1 MITCMMCI
9 LSFRMLILDTKEM
22 IAQANGVNS
31 SQNFVQANTKERIED
46 SLFIQML
53 NKTIPALEVNYE
65 KENGYSHDKAFIKLV
80 LGKLV
85 NFDYEDPKT
94 LFKAQISILEEADD
108 DLAEMDDYKVLKDQG
123 NSIAR
128 EDRVKNSQGEMAR
141 NEEIEKPKKAKEV
154 AVASKDVK
162 VENKE
167 KEKERI
173 NNITEPIP
181 IVSSPVKMPNKVVLS
196 RSEPIVFI
204 YHTHATESYMPES
217 VGNFH
222 SLKRKFTVRAVGD
235 QLTSYLTNKGY
246 NVIHNDTVHDY
257 PSYQKS
263 YIRALETLETNM
275 DRNPS
280 LKIIFDIHRDAAPNN
295 SSARENS
302 YVVINGEKVAKYSIV
317 VGVKN
322 KNAEKLLTFA
332 EYIKTR
338 SDELYPGLA
347 KKTITK
353 PYRFNQFNSDYY
365 ALIEI
370 GNTANN
376 IDEAIRTTKY
386 LAKVLDQVIKDIK
399 K

>member
-1 MITCMMCI
+1 MITCIMCI
-9 LSFRMLILDTKEM
+9 VSCRMLIFDAKE
-22 IAQANGVNS
+22 IFVKANGI
-31 SQNFVQANTKERIED
+31 SQNFVQANAKEEHIQD

-94 LFKAQISILEEADD
+94 LFKAQIPILEEADD
-108 DLAEMDDYKVLKDQG
+108 DLAEMDDYRVLKDQG
-123 NSIAR
+123 NSVAR
-128 EDRVKNSQGEMAR
+128 EDRMKNSLGETAPNKML
-141 NEEIEKPKKAKEV
+141 EKPKEEKEV
-154 AVASKDVK
+154 AVTSKDVK

-167 KEKERI
+167 KEKI

-181 IVSSPVKMPNKVVLS
+181 IVSSPVKMPNKVALS
-196 RSEPIVFI
+196 GSEPIVFI

-246 NVIHNDTVHDY
+246 NVMHNDMVHDY
-257 PSYQKS
+257 PSYQQS
-263 YIRALETLETNM
+263 YIRAADTLETNL
-275 DRNPS
+275 DKNPS

-302 YVVINGEKVAKYSIV
+302 YVTINGEKVAKYSIV
-317 VGVKN
+317 VGAKN
-322 KNAEKLLTFA
+322 ENVEKLLTFA
-332 EYIKTR
+332 EYIKAR

-376 IDEAIRTTKY
+376 IDEAMRTTKY
-386 LAKVLDQVIKDIK
+386 VAKVLDQVIKDIK